1 MTGRSVHP
9 FSPTTRPSSV
19 ARVARPQEAV
29 SAAVFIAAAFLGR
42 LQQVLQLAVSQRP
55 QPPATS
61 QCLWCATSAKS
72 RIGLTQADNGAD
84 SEGFPL
90 ALLQV
95 DLQFRTQRER
105 LNTSG
110 RADASR
116 TPRAPLCMAAHRVP
130 EVYLLGAP
138 KAGTTSLALQMFL
151 HGVWPAVQW
160 GHVAEDVG
168 HLKEFHF
175 FDDGEAVRRNRT
187 QWLEHLP
194 SCEAGAFSSPSPRS
208 ARSSAS
214 RRTAVPP
221 VALGDFT
228 PRNLRLVPL
237 PAGIQGATPLMAEAN
252 LPATLERF
260 YGQQAQRL
268 VFVVLLREPLSL
280 FQSMYYLAKGRNFTG
295 QEDLEASTFQES
307 LQKSLNLAKHQIYSD
322 DLWAG
327 LYSWHLSAYLQHF
340 DASQFIISPME
351 AYVRSFAPDLCRS
364 LSERLERD
372 LCGEDGWRQAPHMHH
387 TEHPPLAKELGAAAT
402 LVEAMMEFLE
412 PERQRLL
419 EVLGK
424 YSRGK
429 ARLIGYQGKVGSQTD
444 IDGWLKEFGIYGADE
459 VESLISTDEITAV
472 CVSDTYSIR
481 MKSFWLDHRLSFTVA
496 MLTVMNMIF
505 YVSRDLVSKHP
516 FSKHYAPETLE
527 DATLRLAKGV
537 LSPIFF
543 LGYLVILHHMKTG
556 CSLADAYVFYGASW
570 TAAFD
575 LWEWI
580 YRWPLTPLLFLHHLG
595 GLLLCLA
602 IADIRVL
609 PLGGVWTV
617 PQLLFFCNVSVA
629 WATDL
634 IFNVFYFATSLET
647 IRRYRTSRG
656 PGVGPKKTKRCLD

>member
-1 MTGRSVHP
+1 MFILFLWFLPSASLP
-9 FSPTTRPSSV
+9 APPSS
-19 ARVARPQEAV
+19 ALE
-29 SAAVFIAAAFLGR
+29 
-42 LQQVLQLAVSQRP
+42 
-55 QPPATS
+55 
-61 QCLWCATSAKS
+61 
-72 RIGLTQADNGAD
+72 ADNGAD

-116 TPRAPLCMAAHRVP
+116 TPRAPLCMAAHR
-130 EVYLLGAP
+130 
-138 KAGTTSLALQMFL
+138 
-151 HGVWPAVQW
+151 
-160 GHVAEDVG
+160 
-168 HLKEFHF
+168 EFHF

-580 YRWPLTPLLFLHHLG
+580 YRWPLTPL
-595 GLLLCLA
+595 
-602 IADIRVL
+602 
-609 PLGGVWTV
+609 PLGRLV
-617 PQLLFFCNVSVA
+617 PRSRPKRPGC
-629 WATDL
+629 
-634 IFNVFYFATSLET
+634 
-647 IRRYRTSRG
+647 RYAMRCRG
-656 PGVGPKKTKRCLD
+656 PRHPSHSFFLF